1 MGIRRTRKDL
11 ILADQRQSRKDNGMR
26 KTKERNRRE
35 KRLLGMVKGGKVPF
49 TPVVMSW
56 LSAALNKPS
65 NDITDADVAKLLQG

>member
-65 NDITDADVAKLLQG
+65 NDITDADVAKLLKG